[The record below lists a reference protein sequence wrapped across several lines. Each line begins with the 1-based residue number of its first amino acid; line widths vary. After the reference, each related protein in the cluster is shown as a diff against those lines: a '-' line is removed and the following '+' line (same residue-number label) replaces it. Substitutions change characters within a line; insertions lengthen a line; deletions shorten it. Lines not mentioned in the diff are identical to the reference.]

1 MDVISLVVLLL
12 TTVVLS
18 RHIGDTKRQEYG
30 VDTVSQISDMMEAVL
45 LKKCWWIIENRIRSC

>member
-30 VDTVSQISDMMEAVL
+30 VDTVNQISDVMEEVL
-45 LKKCWWIIENRIRSC
+45 LKKC